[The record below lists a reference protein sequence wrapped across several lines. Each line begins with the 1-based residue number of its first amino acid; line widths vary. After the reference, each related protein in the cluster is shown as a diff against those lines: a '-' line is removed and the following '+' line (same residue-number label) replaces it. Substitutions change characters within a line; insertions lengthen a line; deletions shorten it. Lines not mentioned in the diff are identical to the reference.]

1 MPWIESNIK
10 ESEGPRTRKGISR
23 NKSGVLMLL
32 SMLTYQRVCREMF

>member
-10 ESEGPRTRKGISR
+10 ESDGPRTRKGIPMKR
-23 NKSGVLMLL
+23 SGVLMLL